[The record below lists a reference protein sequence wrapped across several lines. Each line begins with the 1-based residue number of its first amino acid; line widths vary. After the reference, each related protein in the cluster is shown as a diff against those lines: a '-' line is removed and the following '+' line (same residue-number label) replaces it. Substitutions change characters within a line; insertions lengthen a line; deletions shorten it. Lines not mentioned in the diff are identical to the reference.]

1 MTSTAKR
8 ILIADDDLDSL
19 AIMGATLEGAGF
31 EVSTAANGVD
41 ALRLFRAQAFDLVML
56 DVEMPSPNGYEVCR
70 TLRREAGELLPIVM
84 VTGMDD
90 IASVETAFGAG
101 ASDFIAKP
109 IGWTLIGH
117 RVQYLLRNAQIALD
131 LKAAEARIRR
141 LAYFD
146 LLTGLPNREHF
157 RDRCATALQLAQ
169 RAKRQLGLLTI
180 DLDNFKRINDTL
192 GHGVG
197 DELLRTMAARLRET
211 LRASDAVGLMP
222 ASANNEDISRLGGD
236 EFVVL
241 LPEIEGSEDVGTVA
255 ERIVQ
260 ALTLPIQLGEYEVQV
275 TPSIG
280 IAVYPQDGGDR
291 ETLVKN
297 SDLAMY
303 FAKRQ
308 GPGSFAFF
316 DPGMN
321 ARALKRLTVE
331 GKLRNA
337 IANNELTLHFQP
349 QFDVGTGLVSG
360 FEALL
365 RWTNAELGPVP
376 PSEFIP
382 VAEETGLI
390 IPIGEWVLRTACAQ
404 AKAWHNEALP
414 FVRIAVNVSGLQL
427 AQRGFCDTVR
437 SALDQSGLPAQMLE
451 LEMTESVVMQSEAW
465 TEQAF
470 KDLKAIGVDLT
481 IDDFGTGYSSF
492 SRLREFPIDRLK
504 IDRSFVQR
512 IHTNDEDHAIASTI
526 IAMAK
531 TLHLEVVAEG
541 AEHFEQ
547 LMVLQE
553 ERCNYVQGFLLSRPL
568 PAAEARQLL
577 RRHVA
582 SAGESRTQLLKTLV
596 G

>member
-1 MTSTAKR
+1 
-8 ILIADDDLDSL
+8 
-19 AIMGATLEGAGF
+19 
-31 EVSTAANGVD
+31 
-41 ALRLFRAQAFDLVML
+41 
-56 DVEMPSPNGYEVCR
+56 
-70 TLRREAGELLPIVM
+70 
-84 VTGMDD
+84 
-90 IASVETAFGAG
+90 
-101 ASDFIAKP
+101 
-109 IGWTLIGH
+109 
-117 RVQYLLRNAQIALD
+117 
-131 LKAAEARIRR
+131 
-141 LAYFD
+141 
-146 LLTGLPNREHF
+146 
-157 RDRCATALQLAQ
+157 
-169 RAKRQLGLLTI
+169 
-180 DLDNFKRINDTL
+180 
-192 GHGVG
+192 
-197 DELLRTMAARLRET
+197 
-211 LRASDAVGLMP
+211 
-222 ASANNEDISRLGGD
+222 
-236 EFVVL
+236 
-241 LPEIEGSEDVGTVA
+241 
-255 ERIVQ
+255 
-260 ALTLPIQLGEYEVQV
+260 VQV

-308 GPGSFAFF
+308 GPGSCAFF

-577 RRHVA
+577 RRHVS
-582 SAGESRTQLLKTLV
+582 SAGETRTQLLKTLV